1 MKKKIKSL
9 TEEIADLK
17 REKNEILEQKSLNV
31 LNNFEK
37 IDTSKITNISEL
49 SDLVINS
56 VNIFRE
62 SQKNFQDLIDKLI
75 KISDNEH
82 KSLMDESK
90 KYIEN
95 KGKTFF
101 DILEKLSLN
110 NKKKEPNEENK
121 MESKNRNL
129 LKETEISELKKKYE
143 LSKQRESLLKE
154 KIKALEEKNNATE
167 ALNKNLMTTFNE
179 MYSSYKGSD
188 NVKKKK

>member
-1 MKKKIKSL
+1 MQKKIKSL
-9 TEEIADLK
+9 NKEITDLK

-62 SQKNFQDLIDKLI
+62 SQKNFQNLIEKLI
-75 KISDNEH
+75 KISDDEH
-82 KSLMDESK
+82 KSLIDESK
-90 KYIEN
+90 KYIDN

-101 DILEKLSLN
+101 DILNKLSLN
-110 NKKKEPNEENK
+110 NKKKEENEENK
-121 MESKNRNL
+121 IESKKRNL
-129 LKETEISELKKKYE
+129 LEETEISELKKKYE
-143 LSKQRESLLKE
+143 LSKQRENLLKE

-167 ALNKNLMTTFNE
+167 SLNKNLMTTFNE
-179 MYSSYKGSD
+179 MYSNYKGSD
-188 NVKKKK
+188 DTKKKK